1 MGTIVLLDLV
11 GGVAL
16 GPAQVLSSILRSFG
30 FDLDRLLLPMF
41 LSDGQGD
48 RMTPWFEFAAHLV
61 SPLRASN
68 WDTLNLRF
76 GFSCGVLVAKLAGH
90 QRWNLRLRLRRREGV
105 LHNRGKLRP
114 VAS

>member
-48 RMTPWFEFAAHLV
+48 RMTPWFAAVHESLV
-61 SPLRASN
+61 GTFRTWPLWETMSAPGGR
-68 WDTLNLRF
+68 T
-76 GFSCGVLVAKLAGH
+76 
-90 QRWNLRLRLRRREGV
+90 
-105 LHNRGKLRP
+105 GKP
-114 VAS
+114 I

>member
-48 RMTPWFEFAAHLV
+48 RMTPWFAAVHESLV
-61 SPLRASN
+61 GTSRIWRDVRLESVMRTKADVRQRL
-68 WDTLNLRF
+68 WF
-76 GFSCGVLVAKLAGH
+76 YGFT
-90 QRWNLRLRLRRREGV
+90 
-105 LHNRGKLRP
+105 P
-114 VAS
+114 

>member
-48 RMTPWFEFAAHLV
+48 RMTPWFAAVHESLLGTQRTSRPGLTMSV
-61 SPLRASN
+61 HRGRPEVAGLQSN
-68 WDTLNLRF
+68 
-76 GFSCGVLVAKLAGH
+76 
-90 QRWNLRLRLRRREGV
+90 RRD
-105 LHNRGKLRP
+105 
-114 VAS
+114 

>member
-48 RMTPWFEFAAHLV
+48 RMTPWFAAVHESLV
-61 SPLRASN
+61 GTFETCPGGLRMS
-68 WDTLNLRF
+68 
-76 GFSCGVLVAKLAGH
+76 VAGGMPEVAGP
-90 QRWNLRLRLRRREGV
+90 RSKRRD
-105 LHNRGKLRP
+105 
-114 VAS
+114 

>member
-11 GGVAL
+11 GGIAL

-48 RMTPWFEFAAHLV
+48 RMTPWFAAVHESLV
-61 SPLRASN
+61 GTKPTWQAWSPMSGAGGNSEIRFRILAQTPSGKSPIRSEAAVLPVKSLR
-68 WDTLNLRF
+68 
-76 GFSCGVLVAKLAGH
+76 
-90 QRWNLRLRLRRREGV
+90 
-105 LHNRGKLRP
+105 
-114 VAS
+114 